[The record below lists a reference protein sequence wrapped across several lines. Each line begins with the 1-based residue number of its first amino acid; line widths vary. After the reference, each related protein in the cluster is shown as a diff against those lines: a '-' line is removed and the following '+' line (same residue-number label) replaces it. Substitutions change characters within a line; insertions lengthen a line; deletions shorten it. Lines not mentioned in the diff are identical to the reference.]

1 MLAKN
6 DICVCLSLKAM
17 IEQYWEKIGIA
28 LSKSSANLWVL
39 HVQPDL
45 TENPKKMVESGLPG
59 VLLFGYKIVIIYSTY
74 FRNRLRRLMACVTT

>member
-1 MLAKN
+1 MKKAHLLTKN

-39 HVQPDL
+39 RVQPGL
-45 TENPKKMVESGLPG
+45 PENHKKLVESGLPG
-59 VLLFGYKIVIIYSTY
+59 LLLFWIYDCNNIQYIFPES
-74 FRNRLRRLMACVTT
+74 F